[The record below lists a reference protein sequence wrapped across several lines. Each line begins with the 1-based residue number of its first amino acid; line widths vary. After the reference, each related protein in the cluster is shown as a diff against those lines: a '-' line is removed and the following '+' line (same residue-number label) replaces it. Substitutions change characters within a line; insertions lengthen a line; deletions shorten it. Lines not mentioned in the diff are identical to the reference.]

1 MARDKEP
8 LDVHEVTLRL
18 SVMLQAD
25 SPEDAEAAVSE
36 MSIERLGQE
45 IDGGDFIGASQV
57 IASRAVADGQVMHR
71 LLEYGNDGSFFHGA
85 HEVAAKD
92 ARNGDMEIVGLQIQQ
107 GWSAETLMAISTFED
122 HQNAEARAKVEAF
135 ARELIYLLAEL
146 VGTETKTSRAVAAT
160 QYRKPESPSLYR
172 SVEGAI
178 RMIIFRI
185 VFPISSRLGVSS
197 TIWTPAKRHSVARQK
212 NGSTKRK

>member
-1 MARDKEP
+1 MANDKEP

-107 GWSAETLMAISTFED
+107 SWSSETLMQLAGNFLRERGLQQAFIAHLEEIVD
-122 HQNAEARAKVEAF
+122 MENAA
-135 ARELIYLLAEL
+135 
-146 VGTETKTSRAVAAT
+146 
-160 QYRKPESPSLYR
+160 SLD
-172 SVEGAI
+172 
-178 RMIIFRI
+178 M
-185 VFPISSRLGVSS
+185 
-197 TIWTPAKRHSVARQK
+197 
-212 NGSTKRK
+212 